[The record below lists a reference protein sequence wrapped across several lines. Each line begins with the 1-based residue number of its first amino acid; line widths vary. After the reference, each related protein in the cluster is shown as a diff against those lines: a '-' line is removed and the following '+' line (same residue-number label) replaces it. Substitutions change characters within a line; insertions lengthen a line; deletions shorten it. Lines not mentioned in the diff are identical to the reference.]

1 MIRIAVT
8 LWRFRNRL
16 NVGPGETGLTRKAV
30 VERAFGEAEL
40 IGRILRGERKLFH
53 ELVRPYER
61 AVYLTAFAVLRNE
74 ADAEDAAQETM
85 MKAFTKLKQ
94 LSSAEKFKPWLL
106 QIAMNE
112 ARLRRRSRRDHLY
125 EPLDS
130 DREPANDFMPRDFAD
145 WREIP
150 PETVER
156 KEIRQVV
163 SRALQEL
170 PPIYREIFVL
180 RDVQQLSV
188 NDCMQMLELSEEV
201 VKVRLHR
208 ARLMMR
214 EKLAPA
220 FRRGFLARWLS
231 LRGKNPWSAANMF

>member
-1 MIRIAVT
+1 LARRAFVD
-8 LWRFRNRL
+8 R
-16 NVGPGETGLTRKAV
+16 PV
-30 VERAFGEAEL
+30 VERASGEVRL
-40 IGRILRGERKLFH
+40 IDRILRGERRLFH

-61 AVYLTAFAVLRNE
+61 AVYLTAFAVLRNQ

-85 MKAFTKLKQ
+85 LKAFTQLKQ

-112 ARLRRRSRRDHLY
+112 ARLKRRSRRDHLY

-130 DREPANDFMPRDFAD
+130 GQEPENDFMPRDFAD

-156 KEIRQVV
+156 KEIRQAV
-163 SRALQEL
+163 SRALEEL

-188 NDCMQMLELSEEV
+188 NDCMQMLEVSEEV

-220 FRRGFLARWLS
+220 FRHGFLARWLS
-231 LRGKNPWSAANMF
+231 LRGKNPW

>member
-1 MIRIAVT
+1 MIGISVR
-8 LWRFRNRL
+8 LRRFANR
-16 NVGPGETGLTRKAV
+16 VVMGPETGLNRRSV
-30 VERAFGEAEL
+30 LEGAFGEAAL

-61 AVYLTAFAVLRNE
+61 AVYLTAFAVLHNE

-85 MKAFTKLKQ
+85 IKALTQLRQ
-94 LSSAEKFKPWLL
+94 LSSAEKFRPWLL

-112 ARLRRRSRRDHLY
+112 ARLKRRSRRDHLY
-125 EPLDS
+125 EPLDPE
-130 DREPANDFMPRDFAD
+130 RESENEFMPRDFAD

-150 PETVER
+150 SETLER
-156 KEIRQVV
+156 KEIRQIV
-163 SRALQEL
+163 SRALKEL
-170 PPIYREIFVL
+170 PPMYREILVL
-180 RDVQQLSV
+180 RDVQQLNV
-188 NDCMQMLELSEEV
+188 RDCMQMLGVSEEV

-231 LRGKNPWSAANMF
+231 LKGQNPWSAANRF